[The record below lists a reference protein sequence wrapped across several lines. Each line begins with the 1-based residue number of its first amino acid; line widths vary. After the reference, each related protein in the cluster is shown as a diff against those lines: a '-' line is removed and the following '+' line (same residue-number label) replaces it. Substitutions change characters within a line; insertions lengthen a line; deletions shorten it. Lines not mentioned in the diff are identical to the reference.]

1 MKTLSIRASVLLSTV
16 LAATALTVL
25 AKTSPT
31 FEFHTSVVTK
41 AAQSEKGVIVVL
53 TERGPEAAEAA
64 YMLATQIEQNKGFLP
79 LLMVADKS
87 KMAGYMNAL
96 SLPAA
101 SLPAV
106 IFYNKSGQEL
116 GRVIA
121 TQASIVKIGKAPQT
135 QNRVG

>member
-1 MKTLSIRASVLLSTV
+1 MKTLSMRTSVLLSTFF
-16 LAATALTVL
+16 AATALAVL

-41 AAQSEKGVIVVL
+41 AAQSDKGVIVVL
-53 TERGPEAAEAA
+53 TARGPEAAEAA
-64 YMLATQIEQNKGFLP
+64 FMLATQIEQNKGFLP
-79 LLMVADKS
+79 LLMVVDES

-101 SLPAV
+101 ALPAV

-121 TQASIVKIGKAPQT
+121 RQPSTVKLGKVAQT
-135 QNRVG
+135 QKRVA

>member
-1 MKTLSIRASVLLSTV
+1 MKTLSMRASVLLSTV

-53 TERGPEAAEAA
+53 SERGAVAAEAA
-64 YMLATQIEQNKGFLP
+64 YMLATQIEQNRGFLP
-79 LLMVADKS
+79 LLMVADKP
-87 KMAGYMNAL
+87 KMTGYMHAL

-106 IFYNKSGQEL
+106 IFYNKSGKEL

-121 TQASIVKIGKAPQT
+121 TQPAYTKFGKAAQL
-135 QNRVG
+135 QSRVG

>member
-1 MKTLSIRASVLLSTV
+1 MKTLSMRTSVLLSTM

-31 FEFHTSVVTK
+31 FDFHTSVVTK

-53 TERGPEAAEAA
+53 TERGPKAAEAA
-64 YMLATQIEQNKGFLP
+64 YMLAMQMKQNEGFLP

-87 KMAGYMNAL
+87 KITGYMNAL

-106 IFYNKSGQEL
+106 IFYNKSGQEM

-121 TQASIVKIGKAPQT
+121 TQPSNIKLGKAARAQS
-135 QNRVG
+135 RVG